1 MEPHWSDEQ
10 EARIQAVGR
19 YYKEC
24 KAYALT
30 ELQILGMSLE
40 DAKQELEEEKS

>member
-10 EARIQAVGR
+10 EARIQAVHS

-24 KAYALT
+24 KAFALT
-30 ELQILGMSLE
+30 ELQSLGMSLE
-40 DAKQELEEEKS
+40 DAKQELKEES